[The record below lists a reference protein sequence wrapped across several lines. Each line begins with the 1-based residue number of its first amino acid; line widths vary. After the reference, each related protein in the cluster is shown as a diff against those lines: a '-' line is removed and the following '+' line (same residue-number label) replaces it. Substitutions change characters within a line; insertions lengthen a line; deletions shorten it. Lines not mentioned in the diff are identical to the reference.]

1 LTTVLPPLKAGH
13 HTTYVAFDSMKNIQ
27 HHLRPL
33 YETQVC
39 DDNNYTFSP
48 KISAAPYVAGSDGVG
63 ISEIHPE
70 RNTIKLENGNQIEY
84 GQLVLSYG
92 NDPLLFFALISVAN
106 K

>member
-1 LTTVLPPLKAGH
+1 
-13 HTTYVAFDSMKNIQ
+13 MKNMQ

-63 ISEIHPE
+63 ISEIHPD
-70 RNTIKLENGNQIEY
+70 RNTIKLENGTQIEY

-92 NDPLLFFALISVAN
+92 NTAILSFCPISLSDN
-106 K
+106 